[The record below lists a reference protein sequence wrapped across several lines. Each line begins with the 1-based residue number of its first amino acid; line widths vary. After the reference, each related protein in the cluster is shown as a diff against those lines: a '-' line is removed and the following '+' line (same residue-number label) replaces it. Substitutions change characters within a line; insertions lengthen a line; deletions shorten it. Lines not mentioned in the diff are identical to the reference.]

1 VLGEP
6 RREPK
11 KDDSMQPSKILIA
24 YTTNSGT
31 TADVAQI
38 IADELGKDGTLVD
51 IRRLEEVDDI
61 AAYTAVVVGGP
72 MIVGWHKAA
81 LKFLKKH
88 QTALSRIP
96 VAYFFTAKN
105 LTGTG
110 QTSVEGIPVDL
121 DPTLAKPPKKPSRL
135 SFKERY
141 ALVENYLRPA
151 LRLAPEVKPVRV
163 GFFAGRLDLYRLK
176 WWQTLFV
183 LLIIQAQPGGS
194 HNTPYIKAWAGQL
207 VPVLLPHS

>member
-1 VLGEP
+1 VLGEL
-6 RREPK
+6 RREPM
-11 KDDSMQPSKILIA
+11 KDESMQPSKILIA
-24 YTTNSGT
+24 FTTNSGT

-38 IADELGKDGTLVD
+38 IADELSKDGTQVD
-51 IRRLEEVDDI
+51 IRRLEEVDDV

-88 QTALSRIP
+88 QTGLSRIP

-105 LTGTG
+105 LTDTG

-121 DPTLAKPPKKPSRL
+121 DPTLAKPPKKPGRL

-151 LRLAPEVKPVRV
+151 LHQAPAVKPVRA

>member
-1 VLGEP
+1 MQGEP
-6 RREPK
+6 RCEPM
-11 KDDSMQPSKILIA
+11 KDESMQPSKILIA
-24 YTTNSGT
+24 YTTNAGT

-38 IADELGKDGTLVD
+38 IGDELGKDGTQVD

-72 MIVGWHKAA
+72 MILGWHKAA

-88 QTALSRIP
+88 QTVLSRIP
-96 VAYFFTAKN
+96 TAYFFTAKN
-105 LTGTG
+105 LTDTG

-121 DPTLAKPPKKPSRL
+121 DPTLAKPPKKPGRV

-194 HNTPYIKAWAGQL
+194 HNTPYIRAWAANLRTVL
-207 VPVLLPHS
+207 VSEN

>member
-1 VLGEP
+1 MRGEP
-6 RREPK
+6 RRVAMKNENM
-11 KDDSMQPSKILIA
+11 SPSKILIA
-24 YTTNSGT
+24 YTTNAGT

-38 IADELGKDGTLVD
+38 IGEELGREGTQVD

-61 AAYTAVVVGGP
+61 AAYMAVVVGGP
-72 MIVGWHKAA
+72 MIMGWHKAA

-88 QTALSRIP
+88 QAALSRVP

-105 LTGTG
+105 LTDTG

-121 DPTLAKPPKKPSRL
+121 DPTLAKPPKKPGRL

-141 ALVENYLRPA
+141 ALVENYLRPT
-151 LRLAPEVKPVRV
+151 LQTAPAVKPVRA

-194 HNTPYIKAWAGQL
+194 HNTAYIKAWAANL
-207 VPVLLPHS
+207 RTVLISEN

>member
-1 VLGEP
+1 MN
-6 RREPK
+6 PK
-11 KDDSMQPSKILIA
+11 KDESMPPSKILIA

-38 IADELGKDGTLVD
+38 IGDELRKEGTQVD
-51 IRRLEEVDDI
+51 VLRLEEMDDI

-96 VAYFFTAKN
+96 TAYFFTAKN
-105 LTGTG
+105 LTDTG
-110 QTSVEGIPVDL
+110 QTSVEGVPVDL
-121 DPTLAKPPKKPSRL
+121 DPTLAKPPKKPGRL

-151 LRLAPEVKPVRV
+151 LQTAPTVKPVRV
-163 GFFAGRLDLYRLK
+163 GFFAGRLDMYRLK

-194 HNTPYIKAWAGQL
+194 HNTPYIKAWADSLRTGL
-207 VPVLLPHS
+207 ISER